1 MFDEGTTPTSA
12 NARSM
17 LERVWRKTERAMA
30 DAGPG
35 GLDTG
40 IAQLPIGHFPIH
52 FRDPISGVFMDELS
66 AVIGNGKLSSRE
78 LVRWIEREIASGFN
92 DQFLVEIGSG
102 GHGDDR
108 EVQPT
113 GNLVSCLNYSTLLL
127 DFHLI

>member
-1 MFDEGTTPTSA
+1 
-12 NARSM
+12 
-17 LERVWRKTERAMA
+17 
-30 DAGPG
+30 
-35 GLDTG
+35 
-40 IAQLPIGHFPIH
+40 
-52 FRDPISGVFMDELS
+52 MDELS